1 MPRSGPRTVR
11 RYSDEFKLT
20 AVRLSQQPGI
30 QVQTV
35 AAALAIH
42 PFMLSKWRKDA
53 RDGRL
58 RGRAP
63 KAPPAGPAREIAKLQ
78 QLEREYALLKEE
90 HDLLKKPS
98 GSVPLEGGRVRLH
111 RDAAH
116 RVQRDGLVSA
126 LWGHGGGLLCLAAPR
141 SERSCGTGPAA
152 RDRDHATLSPASA
165 TLREPA
171 STPTPPERRLAR
183 EPPACRAA
191 DARGGPLRAGG
202 AWLSCQGHHSP
213 PLRPASESALV
224 DLDHASK
231 SGVGRRYHL
240 SAGESELALPR
251 GGDGPVLP
259 AGARLDADTA
269 PHRGGHLPRP
279 HAGGAHAPRP
289 WRDLPQRPRL
299 RVHGAPFCAHVA
311 RLGLL
316 QSATVRGPSD
326 NPHME
331 SFFHSLKAE
340 LTRGVVF
347 PTDRV
352 LRAALRRYLTY
363 YNTTRLHSGLNY
375 VAPVA
380 FERRAA

>member
-58 RGRAP
+58 SGRAP

-191 DARGGPLRAGG
+191 DARGGPLREGG
-202 AWLSCQGHHSP
+202 ACYRAKATIHRRYAQHPNRLWSTSITRPNQVWVGDITYLQVNRSWRYLAVVMDQYSRRVLAWTLTRRRTAAVTCRVLTQAA
-213 PLRPASESALV
+213 LTRPARGVIFHSDRGSEY
-224 DLDHASK
+224 
-231 SGVGRRYHL
+231 R
-240 SAGESELALPR
+240 
-251 GGDGPVLP
+251 
-259 AGARLDADTA
+259 
-269 PHRGGHLPRP
+269 
-279 HAGGAHAPRP
+279 
-289 WRDLPQRPRL
+289 
-299 RVHGAPFCAHVA
+299 GAPFCAHVA